1 MLHQQVTISISA
13 DAAMSMIYAIIGIS
27 VVALVCLILSYHIF
41 KHEKDIRVLDRT
53 MIMPIL
59 LTSLIVIASFDAS
72 YRTFQALSMIIQF
85 TGLISITV
93 TFITHKRT
101 NKTSISIC
109 LTALQYLLTTIGGFA
124 AVLILGIVRELL
136 T

>member
-1 MLHQQVTISISA
+1 
-13 DAAMSMIYAIIGIS
+13 MIYAIIGIS
-27 VVALVCLILSYHIF
+27 VVALVCLVLSYHIF
-41 KHEKDIRVLDRT
+41 KRGKDIRVLDKT

-72 YRTFQALSMIIQF
+72 YRTFQALLMIIQF

-93 TFITHKRT
+93 TYITHRQM

-109 LTALQYLLTTIGGFA
+109 LTALQYFLTAIGGFA
-124 AVLILGIVRELL
+124 VVLIFEITRALL